1 MNPNDPIDPPPAP
14 VEPAPAP
21 RQQDSVGKGVLW
33 ALGWQLGAI
42 VLSAPLFFTC
52 WGLIQW
58 FALVP
63 VCISRRRKGYP
74 LMAKGVLI
82 AGFVGVLLNVG
93 CAALILGNLGNMH

>member
-1 MNPNDPIDPPPAP
+1 MNPNDPADSQPAP
-14 VEPAPAP
+14 FEPVLLPMEK
-21 RQQDSVGKGVLW
+21 DSVGKGVLW
-33 ALGWQLGAI
+33 AMGWQLGAI

-63 VCISRRRKGYP
+63 VYISRRRKGFP

-82 AGFVGVLLNVG
+82 AGFAGVLLNAG
-93 CAALILGNLGNMH
+93 CAAFIFGNLGR

>member
-1 MNPNDPIDPPPAP
+1 MNPNDPADSQPAP
-14 VEPAPAP
+14 IEPVPEP
-21 RQQDSVGKGVLW
+21 MQHDSVGKGVLW

-42 VLSAPLFFTC
+42 VLSAPLFFSC

-63 VCISRRRKGYP
+63 VYISRRRKGYP

-93 CAALILGNLGNMH
+93 CAALILGNLGTGH

>member
-1 MNPNDPIDPPPAP
+1 MNP
-14 VEPAPAP
+14 VEPTNPPQVPVEPDIFGTGVALAMIW
-21 RQQDSVGKGVLW
+21 QVGS
-33 ALGWQLGAI
+33 I

-63 VCISRRRKGYP
+63 VYISRRRKGYP

>member
-1 MNPNDPIDPPPAP
+1 MNPIDPIDPPPAP
-14 VEPAPAP
+14 VEPAPVP
-21 RQQDSVGKGVLW
+21 RQDSVGKGVLR

-52 WGLIQW
+52 WVLIQW

-63 VCISRRRKGYP
+63 VYISRRRKGYP

-82 AGFVGVLLNVG
+82 SGFAGVLLNVV
-93 CAALILGNLGNMH
+93 CAAFIFKGFD